1 MNRFLPLLRRNLAD
15 TWRGLA
21 GWTAGILAALLL
33 YLPLYGS
40 LAGNGQMQ
48 SMIDSLPPELVQTLG
63 YDQIGTGAGYA
74 QATFFGLIGFVLL
87 TIAAVGWGTG
97 AIANDEE
104 IGQLELTLAHGV
116 TRGQLFAERTAAVF
130 LKLVWL
136 ALVSLVMVLAL
147 NGPAEL
153 DIETGP
159 LFATVAAFLGLTFL
173 SAVAAIAVGGMTG
186 RRSWALGAG
195 AAVAVY
201 GYALNALG
209 NQSDDVAW
217 LHDWSPY
224 SWAYVED
231 PLVNGWDWRIWLLFG
246 VAAVLLF
253 VGWLVFRRRD
263 IAI

>member
-1 MNRFLPLLRRNLAD
+1 MNRVLPLLRRSLAD

-40 LAGNGQMQ
+40 IAGSGEMQ
-48 SMIDSLPPELVQTLG
+48 GMIDSLPPELVQTLG

-104 IGQLELTLAHGV
+104 NGQLELTLAHGV
-116 TRGQLFAERTAAVF
+116 TRGQLFAERTAAVL

-136 ALVSLVMVLAL
+136 VLVSVAMVLAL

-159 LFATVAAFLGLTFL
+159 LLATAAAFLGLTFL

-224 SWAYVED
+224 SWAYAED

-263 IAI
+263 VAI

>member
-104 IGQLELTLAHGV
+104 NGQLELTLAHGV
-116 TRGQLFAERTAAVF
+116 TRGQLFAERTTAVL

-136 ALVSLVMVLAL
+136 ALVSLAMVLAL
-147 NGPAEL
+147 NSPAEL
-153 DIETGP
+153 DIDTGP
-159 LFATVAAFLGLTFL
+159 LLATVAAFLGLTFL
-173 SAVAAIAVGGMTG
+173 SAVAAIVVGGITG

-224 SWAYVED
+224 SWAYAED
-231 PLVNGWDWRIWLLFG
+231 PLVNGWDWRILLLFG
-246 VAAVLLF
+246 VAAVLLC